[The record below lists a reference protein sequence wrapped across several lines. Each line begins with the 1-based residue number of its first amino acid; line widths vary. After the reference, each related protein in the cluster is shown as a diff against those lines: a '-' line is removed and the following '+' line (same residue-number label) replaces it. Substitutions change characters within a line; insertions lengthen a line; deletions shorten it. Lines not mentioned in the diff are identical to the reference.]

1 MIGTFVHPRG
11 EDRWRDCIRF
21 YHRSLS
27 TDVNTTRF
35 SSNWTESNDLIEILL
50 KRNTYTQPSFPPT
63 SLSLHPVSSQRCDL
77 SRHLSRVSRVTVSR
91 VGEKELE
98 FAEEIFHT
106 RERKKFRLFSGEKK
120 GRREGTRCFHSRLCV
135 CVCGRTT
142 RGVSHSLPLI
152 SPACQLPEA
161 TTSSSSYNTF
171 HSGQRFSCLLLDARA
186 TPPRIGA
193 PIILTRLTRFWY

>member
-120 GRREGTRCFHSRLCV
+120 DRRGGTRCFHSRLCV
-135 CVCGRTT
+135 CVDELHEEYRIHYLLSLLLASYQTQPPPPLPTT
-142 RGVSHSLPLI
+142 RSTRGKDFRAFCSMREQRRRVS
-152 SPACQLPEA
+152 E
-161 TTSSSSYNTF
+161 
-171 HSGQRFSCLLLDARA
+171 
-186 TPPRIGA
+186 PR
-193 PIILTRLTRFWY
+193 